1 MENHFYLTFPT
12 LLVTMESD
20 HKSRERIM
28 AEIVQLNEGD
38 FQIEVL
44 EASLPVLVDFTAPW
58 CAPCKMLDP
67 VVEQLAVDWQDKVKF
82 VRLDVDD
89 HPLLA
94 MDYQVMGVPTLMLF
108 KNGKPVERL
117 TGFQPKDRLVKKFL
131 PFLN

>member
-1 MENHFYLTFPT
+1 MENPFYLTFPF

-20 HKSRERIM
+20 QNTRERTM
-28 AEIVQLNEGD
+28 ADIVQLNEGD
-38 FQIEVL
+38 FKIEVL
-44 EASLPVLVDFTAPW
+44 EASLPVLVDFTAAW
-58 CAPCKMLDP
+58 CAPCKMLEP
-67 VVEQLAVDWQDKVKF
+67 VVQQLAVDWQDKVKF

-94 MDYQVMGVPTLMLF
+94 MDYQVMGVPTLILF

-117 TGFQPKDRLVKKFL
+117 TGFQPKDRLLKKFL